1 LISPWSRNVI
11 FDLSTLE
18 TSKSVSIHFLIHE
31 TKKECVK
38 FDAMTANKRIKGSLG
53 ITGMKLSLEKE
64 MGSFGK

>member
-1 LISPWSRNVI
+1 
-11 FDLSTLE
+11 
-18 TSKSVSIHFLIHE
+18 
-31 TKKECVK
+31 VK